1 MQGFAYVPIN
11 SSKSYAAPRTRYSS
25 SQTMGGT
32 IWLHVPPGAP
42 LPDPPRIALRVHR
55 DKTAGASASGGFLN
69 LKRVEV
75 IARYP
80 SGEESAPFAYDMC
93 DRASFDAV
101 VVLAHFVRE
110 GVRNVF
116 LRSCVRPPLTFRDLD
131 APDDA
136 EGSLWETVAGLID
149 PGESPS
155 EAAARELEE
164 ELGFAAPADALQALG
179 PYSYPAPG
187 IIGERHVYYHLE
199 VDPRSRRTPSEDG
212 SALEKGASVVAL
224 PLASALAHARAGR
237 LRDAKTELALRRLA
251 EVFP

>member
-1 MQGFAYVPIN
+1 
-11 SSKSYAAPRTRYSS
+11 
-25 SQTMGGT
+25 MGGT
-32 IWLHVPPGAP
+32 ICPHVPPGAP
-42 LPDPPRIALRVHR
+42 LPDPPRILLRVHR

-75 IARYP
+75 VARYP
-80 SGEESAPFAYDMC
+80 SGEESPPFAYDMC

-110 GVRNVF
+110 GLRSVF
-116 LRSCVRPPLTFRDLD
+116 LRSCVRPPLTFRDL
-131 APDDA
+131 AVPDDA

-155 EAAARELEE
+155 EAGARELEE
-164 ELGFAAPADALQALG
+164 ELGFAVGAAALQPLG

-187 IIGERHVYYHLE
+187 IIGERHVYFHVE
-199 VDPRSRRTPSEDG
+199 VDPTARRTPSEDG
-212 SALEKGASVVAL
+212 SALERGAHIVAVS
-224 PLASALAHARAGR
+224 LADALGHARAGR

-251 EVFP
+251 EAFP

>member
-1 MQGFAYVPIN
+1 M
-11 SSKSYAAPRTRYSS
+11 
-25 SQTMGGT
+25 
-32 IWLHVPPGAP
+32 PPGAP
-42 LPDPPRIALRVHR
+42 LPDPPRIVLRVHR

-75 IARYP
+75 VAHYP
-80 SGEESAPFAYDMC
+80 SGEESPPFAYDMC

-110 GVRNVF
+110 GARHVF
-116 LRSCVRPPLTFRDLD
+116 LRSCVRPPLTFRELG

-136 EGSLWETVAGLID
+136 EGLLWETVAGLID

-164 ELGFAAPADALQALG
+164 ELGFVAAPAALRALG
-179 PYSYPAPG
+179 PYTYPAPG
-187 IIGERHVYYHLE
+187 IIGERHVFYHLE
-199 VDPRSRRTPSEDG
+199 VDPLLRRTPSEDG
-212 SALEKGASVVAL
+212 SALEKGAAIVSL
-224 PLASALAHARAGR
+224 PLADALGHARGGR